1 MTEQAL
7 LVDTS
12 AGTIAAVVT
21 LPDDAP
27 RAGVIILEGSKGTR
41 SGANQLWVR
50 MARSLREDG
59 IATLRADYAGM
70 AESWDADI
78 HDIVGGARDV
88 ARWFA
93 NQVGDVVIV
102 AECYGLTPAH
112 GLCRDD
118 VDVEIAGIALIAPPL
133 HPDRPVSAE
142 RRRTPRQRVLLAL
155 RRLRSW
161 RTTRQAKKAQDRDPA
176 SAIRGLVERAP
187 TRIFAGDH
195 DVCFQPLEALM
206 PELQQLGAAELEV
219 SHDLRLHRARTPEAQ
234 EAILEGVTAWV
245 RQCVRSV
252 QETV

>member
-1 MTEQAL
+1 MTEHAL

-21 LPDDAP
+21 LPAVAP
-27 RAGVIILEGSKGTR
+27 RAGVVILEGSKGTR

-78 HDIVGGARDV
+78 HDIVGGARELGC
-88 ARWFA
+88 WFA
-93 NQVGDVVIV
+93 GQVGEIVIV

-112 GLCRDD
+112 SLCRED
-118 VDVEIAGIALIAPPL
+118 VDIVGIAVIAPPL
-133 HPDRPVSAE
+133 YPDR
-142 RRRTPRQRVLLAL
+142 AL
-155 RRLRSW
+155 PTRGNRSLRRRLRLAMLRARSW
-161 RTTRQAKKAQDRDPA
+161 RSTRRARKAQDADSA
-176 SAIRGLVERAP
+176 TAIRGLVERAP
-187 TRIFAGDH
+187 TRIFAGDR
-195 DVCFQPLEALM
+195 DLCFPPLDALL
-206 PELQQLGAAELEV
+206 PELQRLGTAELEV

-234 EAILEGVTAWV
+234 EAILGGVTAWV